1 MKHKIKVVNNFVWF
15 IVNDKA
21 KEIFNTG
28 LFELY
33 ILHDDATESLIND
46 IDELKSALEIGY
58 YIGIEGD
65 YLFNAII
72 ITNIN

>member
-1 MKHKIKVVNNFVWF
+1 MKHKIEVANNFVWL

-21 KEIFNTG
+21 KEILNTG

-46 IDELKSALEIGY
+46 IGELQSALESGY
-58 YIGIEGD
+58 YIGVEGD
-65 YLFNAII
+65 YLFNAKIT
-72 ITNIN
+72 TNIN